1 VDEQEHSAGREP
13 AQAPAPGATSPATVP
28 VAGQPQRRR
37 AQAVRKGLTS
47 RAAGWVVA
55 AVLLGAVVALSVVLA
70 TGTTQSVVAVRGPF
84 GAMGPVFYGPGVPPG
99 AVRQRFAVSVP
110 AGPGWAVVAGPAGAS
125 WVAVPPGKIRM
136 GVRPGGMIVSQVV
149 PFGLPPRQVLGPG
162 KLIGQFMSPFG
173 QVVGGTVGSVSSS
186 SFTVTVG
193 GKTVTVAEQPST
205 VYRKAGSPA
214 TASAVT
220 RGARVAVLGS
230 QSGSKIT
237 AIVVAVLPG

>member
-1 VDEQEHSAGREP
+1 MDEQEHSARPEP
-13 AQAPAPGATSPATVP
+13 SQAPATGATSPVTAP
-28 VAGQPQRRR
+28 AAGQPERHR
-37 AQAVRKGLTS
+37 AQAVRKALTS

-55 AVLLGAVVALSVVLA
+55 AVLLGAVVALSVVQA
-70 TGTTQSVVAVRGPF
+70 TAATPSVVAVRGPLR
-84 GAMGPVFYGPGVPPG
+84 AMGPLMFGPGGPPG
-99 AVRQRFAVSVP
+99 QVRQRIVGPVP
-110 AGPGWAVVAGPAGAS
+110 AGPGWEVVTGPGGAS
-125 WVAVPPGKIRM
+125 WVVVPPARIRM

-149 PFGLPPRQVLGPG
+149 PFGMPPGKVLGG
-162 KLIGQFMSPFG
+162 KFTGQFMTPFG
-173 QVVGGTVGSVSSS
+173 QVVGGIVGSVSSS

-193 GKTVTVAEQPST
+193 GKTVTVAEQSST

-214 TASAVT
+214 AASAVT